1 MPGSEIISD
10 RPSTA
15 KGRATRR
22 RIVEAAADLMV
33 ERGVAAVSLDEVGRV
48 ASTSKSQM
56 YHYFTSKDAL
66 VAAVVGCVRDRILT
80 FQGDLLMTVRSVDD
94 LQRWADSIVALQRR
108 APQWSGCPLGTLA
121 SELTGEAGDGR
132 LDILEAFGSWQLLL
146 HDALQ
151 RLRDSGRL
159 RADADPQRLA
169 IATLASLEGGL
180 LLSRALQ
187 DGAPLAVALDAAIGH
202 LRTFAVS

>member
-48 ASTSKSQM
+48 TSTSKSQM

-66 VAAVVGCVRDRILT
+66 VAAVVLCVRDRILALH
-80 FQGDLLMTVRSVDD
+80 GDLLITVNSVDD
-94 LQRWADSIVALQRR
+94 LQDWADSILAFQRQ

-121 SELTGEAGDGR
+121 SELIAESGRCR
-132 LDILEAFGSWQLLL
+132 LDIQEAFESWQLLL
-146 HDALQ
+146 HDALA
-151 RLRDSGRL
+151 RLRESGEL
-159 RADADPQRLA
+159 RPDADPQRLA
-169 IATLASLEGGL
+169 VATLASLQGGL
-180 LLSRALQ
+180 LLSKARQ
-187 DGAPLAVALDAAIGH
+187 DETPLAVALDLAVEL
-202 LRTFAVS
+202 LRTFAVD

>member
-1 MPGSEIISD
+1 VPGSEIISD

-121 SELTGEAGDGR
+121 SELTGEAGDRR